1 VLEKEYIMKKE
12 ELIERVE
19 NLENLV
25 SNMVEV
31 LKPLAIG
38 NEQLWEVVFR
48 DLIKAPVPDGVDIRT
63 LVEKL

>member
-1 VLEKEYIMKKE
+1 MKKE

-25 SNMVEV
+25 SNMIEV

-48 DLIKAPVPDGVDIRT
+48 DLIKAPVPDGVDVRT

>member
-1 VLEKEYIMKKE
+1 MKKE
-12 ELIERVE
+12 ELIERVQ

-25 SNMVEV
+25 DNMVEV

-48 DLIKAPVPDGVDIRT
+48 DLIKAPVPDGVDLRT

>member
-1 VLEKEYIMKKE
+1 MKKE

-25 SNMVEV
+25 SNMIEV

-48 DLIKAPVPDGVDIRT
+48 DLIKTPVPDGVDVRT

>member
-1 VLEKEYIMKKE
+1 MKKE

-25 SNMVEV
+25 SNMIEV

-38 NEQLWEVVFR
+38 IEQLWEVVFR
-48 DLIKAPVPDGVDIRT
+48 DLIKAPVPDGVDVRT

>member
-1 VLEKEYIMKKE
+1 MEKE
-12 ELIERVE
+12 ELIERVQ

-25 SNMVEV
+25 DNMVEV

-48 DLIKAPVPDGVDIRT
+48 DLIKAPVPDGIDVTT
-63 LVEKL
+63 LTENL

>member
-1 VLEKEYIMKKE
+1 MKKE

-25 SNMVEV
+25 SNMIEV

-48 DLIKAPVPDGVDIRT
+48 DLIKAPVPD
-63 LVEKL
+63 